1 MEKPTAKDIALLKS
15 RPETAAQFDEIF
27 GKGMAAKLV
36 PQSADS
42 ATFGYYPQMGSK
54 RAGKSEESAN
64 KYVGA
69 ATRGM
74 AAPLVGAVA
83 GTPFGPAGQLVG
95 SMAVPVGDAL
105 NALINMILLGGE
117 QLTGKDLPRLQM
129 LSKTVQDAMTSAGVA
144 KPETTGQRMVEAG
157 FGALGGT
164 GAAVSSLP
172 NIARQSATPMVREMA
187 TRMAVNPTQQLATSI
202 PAGAISQLVAEK
214 AQPYVGD
221 IPASVL
227 GLVAGV
233 PIGAMGM
240 QTKARPVEPLTFAE
254 QRNAAMAGKAK
265 VLGFTDELGLTPA
278 QAGAGKT
285 AQLFEAV
292 ASTLPFSS
300 SQFTKKFN
308 LQADYAEKVL
318 NQIANMYGGMPSAP
332 DVAFSGGAKAVRQ
345 AADMN
350 VNRIGESIKNV
361 SSQSD
366 IVLAEVPKFRQDVM
380 KARELL
386 SSLPPSVRK
395 EPLFKSFEEFYFGA
409 KNEALEKQ
417 VQAAL
422 DDSGLKPTNPN
433 YKQFGDKIRQEL
445 INSGTPEYSYQGYEQ
460 KGFISG
466 ADYQDQRKLFSDL
479 AFEKRG
485 SKIGDAFRQLRDAL
499 DDARDVSFK
508 NQGLDAEVTKLKNL
522 RSSYGDAVN
531 LNQRFSNAKDST
543 IVKTIANNESGA
555 AEQIIPLLD
564 EDGKLMLARGVL
576 ADIKLGSLNN
586 AGDLDITK
594 FGKNIIKTDE
604 RSPSTLPS
612 IFGQEPASQM
622 VALAD
627 VAQSALKPKIG
638 SSQTTERATMA
649 NMLTSGPAKIAGI
662 LGGTTAMGVP
672 LAAGAASLG
681 IPPVLTK
688 AYLSPAVQNFYE
700 RLNITEP
707 LLNYMA
713 SPAEATQMFAA
724 SPQGLL
730 GLAPDLRYRLDLTGM
745 ANPD

>member
-1 MEKPTAKDIALLKS
+1 MEKPTAKDIAYLKAN
-15 RPETAAQFDEIF
+15 PDTASQFDEIF
-27 GKGMAAKLV
+27 GKGLAARLV
-36 PQSADS
+36 PQSADV
-42 ATFGYYPQMGSK
+42 ATFGLYPQMGIQ
-54 RAGKSEESAN
+54 RAGRSPEQAIN
-64 KYVGA
+64 YAGA

-83 GTPFGPAGQLVG
+83 GTPFGPAGQLAG

-105 NALINMILLGGE
+105 NALINMILIGGE

-129 LSKTVQDAMTSAGVA
+129 LSKTVQDAMTSAGIA

-157 FGALGGT
+157 FGALGSTGT
-164 GAAVSSLP
+164 AVSSLP
-172 NIARQSATPMVREMA
+172 NIARQSATPIVREMA
-187 TRMAVNPTQQLATSI
+187 TRMAVNPAQQLATSV
-202 PAGAISQLVAEK
+202 PAGAVSQLAAEK

-221 IPASVL
+221 IPASL
-227 GLVAGV
+227 IGMVAGLPV
-233 PIGAMGM
+233 GAMGM
-240 QTKARPVEPLTFAE
+240 QTKARPIEPLTFAE

-318 NQIANMYGGMPSAP
+318 NQIANMFGGMPSAP
-332 DVAFSGGAKAVRQ
+332 DVAFSVGAKAVKQ
-345 AADMN
+345 AAEAN
-350 VNRIGESIKNV
+350 VNNIGESIKKI

-366 IVLAEVPKFRQDVM
+366 INLSEVPDFKNNILE
-380 KARELL
+380 ARKLL
-386 SSLPPSVRK
+386 ESLPPSERQDRRLK
-395 EPLFKSFEEFYFGA
+395 GFEEFYFGA

-433 YKQFGDKIRQEL
+433 YKHFGDKIRQEL
-445 INSGTPEYSYQGYEQ
+445 INSGTPEYSFQGYEQ
-460 KGFISG
+460 KGYISG
-466 ADYQDQRKLFSDL
+466 SDYQDQRKMFSDL
-479 AFEKRG
+479 AYENRG
-485 SKIGDAFRQLRDAL
+485 RKMGEAFRQLRDTL
-499 DDARDVSFK
+499 DNARDITFK
-508 NQGLDAEVTKLKNL
+508 NQGLDAEVTKLKEL
-522 RSSYGDAVN
+522 RSSYGEATN
-531 LNQRFSNAKDST
+531 LNQRFANANDST
-543 IVKTIANNESGA
+543 IVKTISNNESGA
-555 AEQIIPLLD
+555 AEKIIPLLD

-612 IFGQEPASQM
+612 IFGQESASQM

-638 SSQTTERATMA
+638 SSQTSERTM
-649 NMLTSGPAKIAGI
+649 MRDILTSGPAKVAGI

-672 LAAGAASLG
+672 LAAGVASLG
-681 IPPVLTK
+681 IPPLLSK
-688 AYLSPAVQNFYE
+688 AYLSPRVQNFYE
-700 RLNITEP
+700 QMNIRDP

-713 SPAEATQMFAA
+713 SPTEATGLFAA
-724 SPQGLL
+724 SPSGLL
-730 GLAPDLRYRLDLTGM
+730 GLAPDLTGY
-745 ANPD
+745 

>member
-15 RPETAAQFDEIF
+15 RPETAAQFDEVF

-36 PQSADS
+36 PQSA
-42 ATFGYYPQMGSK
+42 
-54 RAGKSEESAN
+54 GKSEGSAS

-164 GAAVSSLP
+164 GAALASLP
-172 NIARQSATPMVREMA
+172 RIAREGATPMAREIA
-187 TRMAVNPTQQLATSI
+187 TRMAVNPTQQLATAI
-202 PAGAISQLVAEK
+202 PAGATSQFVAEA

-221 IPASVL
+221 IPASML
-227 GLVAGV
+227 GMAAGV

-240 QTKARPVEPLTFAE
+240 QTKARTPEPLTFAE

-318 NQIANMYGGMPSAP
+318 NQIANMFGGMPSAP
-332 DVAFSGGAKAVRQ
+332 DVAFSGGAKAVKQ
-345 AADMN
+345 AAQAN
-350 VNRIGESIKNV
+350 VDNIGESIKTI

-366 IVLAEVPKFRQDVM
+366 INLSEVPSFKNNILQ
-380 KARELL
+380 ARKLL
-386 SSLPPSVRK
+386 ESLPPSERQDRRLK
-395 EPLFKSFEEFYFGA
+395 GFEEFYFGA

-466 ADYQDQRKLFSDL
+466 ADYQDQRKMFSDL
-479 AFEKRG
+479 AYENRG
-485 SKIGDAFRQLRDAL
+485 RKMGEAFRQLRDTL
-499 DDARDVSFK
+499 DDARDITFK
-508 NQGLDAEVTKLKNL
+508 NQGLDDDLTKLKAL
-522 RSSYGDAVN
+522 RSSYGEATN
-531 LNQRFSNAKDST
+531 LNQRFSNAKDET

-555 AEQIIPLLD
+555 AEKIIPLLD

-576 ADIKLGSLNN
+576 ADIKLGSLDN
-586 AGDLDITK
+586 AGELDITK
-594 FGKNIIKTDE
+594 FGKNIIKTSE

-612 IFGQEPASQM
+612 IFGQEPANVM
-622 VALAD
+622 IGLAD

-638 SSQTTERATMA
+638 SSQTSERKTMTE
-649 NMLTSGPAKIAGI
+649 MLTSGPAKAVGI
-662 LGGTTAMGVP
+662 LTGSAAMGVP
-672 LAAGAASLG
+672 VAATAASLG
-681 IPPVLTK
+681 FPALATK
-688 AYLSPAVQNFYE
+688 AYLNPAVQNFYE

>member
-1 MEKPTAKDIALLKS
+1 MEKPTAKDIAYLKAN
-15 RPETAAQFDEIF
+15 PETASQFDEIF
-27 GKGMAAKLV
+27 GKGLAARLV
-36 PQSADS
+36 PQSADV
-42 ATFGYYPQMGSK
+42 ATFGLYPQMGSK
-54 RAGKSEESAN
+54 RTGRSEEQAS
-64 KYVGA
+64 KFVGA

-83 GTPFGPAGQLVG
+83 GTPFGPAGQLAG

-105 NALINMILLGGE
+105 NALINMILIGGE

-129 LSKTVQDAMTSAGVA
+129 LSKTVQDALTSAGVA

-164 GAAVSSLP
+164 AASVASLP

-187 TRMAVNPTQQLATSI
+187 TRMAVNPTQQLVTSV
-202 PAGAISQLVAEK
+202 PAGATSQLVAEA
-214 AQPYVGD
+214 AQPIVGD

-233 PIGAMGM
+233 PVGAMSM
-240 QTKARPVEPLTFAE
+240 QTKARTPQPLTFAE

-265 VLGFTDELGLTPA
+265 VLGFTDELALTPA

-318 NQIANMYGGMPSAP
+318 NQIANMFGGMPSAP

-380 KARELL
+380 KARDLL

-612 IFGQEPASQM
+612 IFGQEPASAM

-649 NMLTSGPAKIAGI
+649 NMLTSGPAKVAGI
-662 LGGTTAMGVP
+662 LGGTSAMGVP
-672 LAAGAASLG
+672 LAAGAASLS
-681 IPPVLTK
+681 IPPILSK

>member
-1 MEKPTAKDIALLKS
+1 
-15 RPETAAQFDEIF
+15 
-27 GKGMAAKLV
+27 
-36 PQSADS
+36 
-42 ATFGYYPQMGSK
+42 
-54 RAGKSEESAN
+54 
-64 KYVGA
+64 
-69 ATRGM
+69 
-74 AAPLVGAVA
+74 
-83 GTPFGPAGQLVG
+83 
-95 SMAVPVGDAL
+95 
-105 NALINMILLGGE
+105 
-117 QLTGKDLPRLQM
+117 
-129 LSKTVQDAMTSAGVA
+129 
-144 KPETTGQRMVEAG
+144 
-157 FGALGGT
+157 
-164 GAAVSSLP
+164 
-172 NIARQSATPMVREMA
+172 
-187 TRMAVNPTQQLATSI
+187 
-202 PAGAISQLVAEK
+202 
-214 AQPYVGD
+214 
-221 IPASVL
+221 
-227 GLVAGV
+227 
-233 PIGAMGM
+233 
-240 QTKARPVEPLTFAE
+240 
-254 QRNAAMAGKAK
+254 
-265 VLGFTDELGLTPA
+265 
-278 QAGAGKT
+278 
-285 AQLFEAV
+285 
-292 ASTLPFSS
+292 
-300 SQFTKKFN
+300 
-308 LQADYAEKVL
+308 
-318 NQIANMYGGMPSAP
+318 
-332 DVAFSGGAKAVRQ
+332 
-345 AADMN
+345 
-350 VNRIGESIKNV
+350 
-361 SSQSD
+361 
-366 IVLAEVPKFRQDVM
+366 
-380 KARELL
+380 LL

-564 EDGKLMLARGVL
+564 EEGKLMLARGVL
-576 ADIKLGSLNN
+576 ADIKLGSLDN
-586 AGDLDITK
+586 AGELDITK

-612 IFGQEPASQM
+612 IFGQEPASTM
-622 VALAD
+622 IALAD

-672 LAAGAASLG
+672 LVAGAASLG

>member
-1 MEKPTAKDIALLKS
+1 MEKPTAKDIAYLKAN
-15 RPETAAQFDEIF
+15 PDTASQFDEIF
-27 GKGMAAKLV
+27 GKGLAARLV
-36 PQSADS
+36 PQSADV
-42 ATFGYYPQMGSK
+42 ATFGLYPQMGIQ
-54 RAGKSEESAN
+54 RAGRSPEQAIN
-64 KYVGA
+64 YAGA

-83 GTPFGPAGQLVG
+83 GTPFGPAGQLAG

-105 NALINMILLGGE
+105 NALINMILIGGE

-129 LSKTVQDAMTSAGVA
+129 LSKTVQDAMTSAGIA

-157 FGALGGT
+157 FGALGSTGT
-164 GAAVSSLP
+164 AVSSLP
-172 NIARQSATPMVREMA
+172 NIARQSATPIVREMA
-187 TRMAVNPTQQLATSI
+187 TRMAVNPAQQLATSV
-202 PAGAISQLVAEK
+202 PAGAVSQLAAEK

-221 IPASVL
+221 IPASL
-227 GLVAGV
+227 IGMVAGLPV
-233 PIGAMGM
+233 GAMGM
-240 QTKARPVEPLTFAE
+240 QTKARPIEPLTFAE

-318 NQIANMYGGMPSAP
+318 NQIANMFGGMPSAP
-332 DVAFSGGAKAVRQ
+332 DVAFSVGAKAVKQ
-345 AADMN
+345 AAEAN
-350 VNRIGESIKNV
+350 VNNIGESIKKI

-366 IVLAEVPKFRQDVM
+366 INLSEVPDFKNNILE
-380 KARELL
+380 ARKLL
-386 SSLPPSVRK
+386 ESLPPSERQDRRLK
-395 EPLFKSFEEFYFGA
+395 GFEEFYFGA

-445 INSGTPEYSYQGYEQ
+445 INSGTPEYSFQGYEQ
-460 KGFISG
+460 KGYISG
-466 ADYQDQRKLFSDL
+466 SDYQDQRKMFSDL
-479 AFEKRG
+479 AYENRG
-485 SKIGDAFRQLRDAL
+485 RKMGEAFRQLRDTL
-499 DDARDVSFK
+499 DNARDITFK
-508 NQGLDAEVTKLKNL
+508 NQGLDAEVTKLKEL
-522 RSSYGDAVN
+522 RSSYGEATN
-531 LNQRFSNAKDST
+531 LNQRFANANDST
-543 IVKTIANNESGA
+543 IVKTISNNESGA
-555 AEQIIPLLD
+555 AEKIIPLLD

-612 IFGQEPASQM
+612 IFGQESASQM

-638 SSQTTERATMA
+638 SSQTSERTM
-649 NMLTSGPAKIAGI
+649 MRDILTSGPAKVAGI

-672 LAAGAASLG
+672 LAAGVASLG
-681 IPPVLTK
+681 IPPLLSK
-688 AYLSPAVQNFYE
+688 AYLSPRVQNFYE
-700 RLNITEP
+700 QMNIRDP

-713 SPAEATQMFAA
+713 SPTEATGLFAA
-724 SPQGLL
+724 SPSGLL
-730 GLAPDLRYRLDLTGM
+730 GLAPDLTGY
-745 ANPD
+745 

>member
-15 RPETAAQFDEIF
+15 RPETAAQFDEVF
-27 GKGMAAKLV
+27 GKGLAAKLV
-36 PQSADS
+36 PQSAES

-54 RAGKSEESAN
+54 RTGRSEEQAS
-64 KYVGA
+64 KFVGA

-74 AAPLVGAVA
+74 AAPLVGTVA
-83 GTPFGPAGQLVG
+83 GTPFGPAGQLAG

-105 NALINMILLGGE
+105 NALINMILIGGE

-164 GAAVSSLP
+164 AASVASLP

-187 TRMAVNPTQQLATSI
+187 TRMAVNPTQQLVTSV
-202 PAGAISQLVAEK
+202 PAGATSQMVAEA
-214 AQPYVGD
+214 AQPIVGD

-227 GLVAGV
+227 GLAAGV
-233 PIGAMGM
+233 PVGAMSM
-240 QTKARPVEPLTFAE
+240 QTKARTPQPLTFAE

-265 VLGFTDELGLTPA
+265 VLGFTDELALTPA

-318 NQIANMYGGMPSAP
+318 NQIANMFGGMPSAP

-345 AADMN
+345 AADRN
-350 VNRIGESIKNV
+350 VNKIGEAISTV

-366 IVLAEVPKFRQDVM
+366 IVLSEVPNFKADIM
-380 KARELL
+380 KAKKLL
-386 SSLPPSVRK
+386 EDLPPSARK
-395 EPLFKSFEEFYFGA
+395 DKLFKEFEEFYFGA
-409 KNEALEKQ
+409 KNEALDKQ

-422 DDSGLKPTNPN
+422 DEAGLKPTNPN

-445 INSGTPEYSYQGYEQ
+445 INSGTPEYSFQGYEQ
-460 KGFISG
+460 KGYISG
-466 ADYQDQRKLFSDL
+466 SAYQKQRKLFSDL
-479 AFEKRG
+479 AYEQRG
-485 SKIGDAFRQLRDAL
+485 TEIGKAFRQLRDAL
-499 DDARDVSFK
+499 DDARDITFTK
-508 NQGLDAEVTKLKNL
+508 QGLDAEVTKLKGL
-522 RSSYGDAVN
+522 RTSYGEATN
-531 LNQRFSNAKDST
+531 LNQRFANANDST
-543 IVKTIANNESGA
+543 IVKTISNNESGA

-564 EDGKLMLARGVL
+564 EAGKLALARGVL

-586 AGDLDITK
+586 AGDIDITK

-612 IFGQEPASQM
+612 IFGQEPASAM

-681 IPPVLTK
+681 IPPVLSK
-688 AYLSPAVQNFYE
+688 AYLSPTVQNFYE

>member
-1 MEKPTAKDIALLKS
+1 MEKPTAKDIAYLKAN
-15 RPETAAQFDEIF
+15 PDTASQFDEIF
-27 GKGMAAKLV
+27 GKGLAARLV
-36 PQSADS
+36 PQSADV
-42 ATFGYYPQMGSK
+42 ATFGLYPQMGIQ
-54 RAGKSEESAN
+54 RAGRSPEQAIN
-64 KYVGA
+64 YAGA

-83 GTPFGPAGQLVG
+83 GTPFGPAGQLAG

-105 NALINMILLGGE
+105 NALINMILIGGE

-129 LSKTVQDAMTSAGVA
+129 LSKTVQDAMTSAGIA

-157 FGALGGT
+157 FGALGSTGT
-164 GAAVSSLP
+164 AVSSLP
-172 NIARQSATPMVREMA
+172 NIARQSATPIVREMA
-187 TRMAVNPTQQLATSI
+187 TRMAVNPAQQLATSV
-202 PAGAISQLVAEK
+202 PAGAVSQLAAEK

-221 IPASVL
+221 IPASL
-227 GLVAGV
+227 IGMVAGLPV
-233 PIGAMGM
+233 GAMGM
-240 QTKARPVEPLTFAE
+240 QTKARPIEPLTFAE

-308 LQADYAEKVL
+308 LQSDYAEKVL
-318 NQIANMYGGMPSAP
+318 NQIANMFGGMPSAP
-332 DVAFSGGAKAVRQ
+332 DVAFSGGAKAVKQ
-345 AADMN
+345 AAEAN
-350 VNRIGESIKNV
+350 VNNIGESIKKI

-366 IVLAEVPKFRQDVM
+366 INLNEVPNFKNNILQ
-380 KARELL
+380 ARKLL
-386 SSLPPSVRK
+386 ESLPPSERQDRRLK
-395 EPLFKSFEEFYFGA
+395 GFEEFYFGA

-422 DDSGLKPTNPN
+422 DEAGLKPTNPN

-445 INSGTPEYSYQGYEQ
+445 INSGTPEYSFQGYEQ
-460 KGFISG
+460 KGYISG
-466 ADYQDQRKLFSDL
+466 ADYQDQRKMFSDL
-479 AFEKRG
+479 AYENRG
-485 SKIGDAFRQLRDAL
+485 RKMGEAFRQLRDTL
-499 DDARDVSFK
+499 DNARDITFK
-508 NQGLDAEVTKLKNL
+508 NQGLDAEVTKLKEL
-522 RSSYGDAVN
+522 RSSYGEATN
-531 LNQRFSNAKDST
+531 LNQRFANANDST
-543 IVKTIANNESGA
+543 IVKTISNNESGA
-555 AEQIIPLLD
+555 AEKIIPLLD

-612 IFGQEPASQM
+612 IFGQESASQM

-638 SSQTTERATMA
+638 SSQTSERTM
-649 NMLTSGPAKIAGI
+649 MRDILTSGPAKVAGI

-672 LAAGAASLG
+672 LAAGVASLG
-681 IPPVLTK
+681 IPPLLSK
-688 AYLSPAVQNFYE
+688 AYLSPRVQNFYE
-700 RLNITEP
+700 QMNIRDP

-713 SPAEATQMFAA
+713 SPTEATGLFAA
-724 SPQGLL
+724 SPSGLL
-730 GLAPDLRYRLDLTGM
+730 GLAPDLTGY
-745 ANPD
+745 

>member
-15 RPETAAQFDEIF
+15 RPETAAQFDEVF

-36 PQSADS
+36 PQSAES
-42 ATFGYYPQMGSK
+42 ATFGYYPQMGNK
-54 RAGKSEESAN
+54 RAGRSEESAS

-129 LSKTVQDAMTSAGVA
+129 LSKTVQDAMTSAGIA

-164 GAAVSSLP
+164 TAALASLP
-172 NIARQSATPMVREMA
+172 RIARESATPMTREIA
-187 TRMAVNPTQQLATSI
+187 TRMAVNPTQQLATAI
-202 PAGAISQLVAEK
+202 PAGATSQLVAEA

-221 IPASVL
+221 IPASML
-227 GLVAGV
+227 GMAAGIPV
-233 PIGAMGM
+233 GAMGM
-240 QTKARPVEPLTFAE
+240 QTKARTPEPLTFAE

-265 VLGFTDELGLTPA
+265 VLGFTDELALTPA

-332 DVAFSGGAKAVRQ
+332 DVAFSGGAKAVKQ
-345 AADMN
+345 AAKNN
-350 VNRIGESIKNV
+350 VDKIGEDIRTI
-361 SSQSD
+361 SSKSD
-366 IVLAEVPKFRQDVM
+366 INLNEVPSFKNNILE
-380 KARELL
+380 ARKLL
-386 SSLPPSVRK
+386 ESLPPSERQDRRLK
-395 EPLFKSFEEFYFGA
+395 GFEEFYFGT
-409 KNEALEKQ
+409 KNEALERQ

-433 YKQFGDKIRQEL
+433 YKQFGDSVRQQL
-445 INSGTPEYSYQGYEQ
+445 IKSGTPEYSYQGYEQ
-460 KGFISG
+460 KGYISG
-466 ADYQDQRKLFSDL
+466 ADYQDQRQLFSDL
-479 AFEKRG
+479 AFENRG
-485 SKIGDAFRQLRDAL
+485 RKIGEAFRKLRDTL
-499 DDARDVSFK
+499 DDARDITFK
-508 NQGLDAEVTKLKNL
+508 NQGLDDDLTRLKDL
-522 RSSYGDAVN
+522 RSSYGEAVN

-555 AEQIIPLLD
+555 AEKIIPLLD
-564 EDGKLMLARGVL
+564 EEGKLMLARGVL
-576 ADIKLGSLNN
+576 ADIKLGSLDN
-586 AGDLDITK
+586 AGELDITK

-612 IFGQEPASQM
+612 IFGQEPANVM
-622 VALAD
+622 IGLAD

-638 SSQTTERATMA
+638 SSQTSERKTMTE
-649 NMLTSGPAKIAGI
+649 MLTSGPAKAVGI
-662 LGGTTAMGVP
+662 LTGSAAMGVP
-672 LAAGAASLG
+672 VAATAASLG
-681 IPPVLTK
+681 FPALATK
-688 AYLSPAVQNFYE
+688 AYLNPAVQNFYQ
-700 RLNITEP
+700 RMNITEP

-713 SPAEATQMFAA
+713 SPTEATQMFAA

>member
-36 PQSADS
+36 PQSAGRPESS
-42 ATFGYYPQMGSK
+42 AS
-54 RAGKSEESAN
+54 

-172 NIARQSATPMVREMA
+172 RIAREGAKPITREIA
-187 TRMAVNPTQQLATSI
+187 ARMAVNPTQQLATSF
-202 PAGAISQLVAEK
+202 PAGATSQLVAEK
-214 AQPYVGD
+214 SQPYVGD

-227 GLVAGV
+227 GMAAGV
-233 PIGAMGM
+233 PVGAMGM

-380 KARELL
+380 KARDLL

-409 KNEALEKQ
+409 KNEALERQ

-422 DDSGLKPTNPN
+422 DDAGLKPTNPN
-433 YKQFGDKIRQEL
+433 YKQFGDSVRQQL
-445 INSGTPEYSYQGYEQ
+445 IKSGTPEYSYQGYEQ

-576 ADIKLGSLNN
+576 ADIKLGSLDN
-586 AGDLDITK
+586 AGELDITK

-612 IFGQEPASQM
+612 IFGQEPASAM

-681 IPPVLTK
+681 IPPILSK

-730 GLAPDLRYRLDLTGM
+730 GLAPQLPYRIDINGVG
-745 ANPD
+745 NQN

>member
-1 MEKPTAKDIALLKS
+1 MEKPTAKDIAYLKAN
-15 RPETAAQFDEIF
+15 PETASQFDEIF
-27 GKGMAAKLV
+27 GKGLAARLV
-36 PQSADS
+36 PQSADV
-42 ATFGYYPQMGSK
+42 ATFGLYPQMGTK
-54 RAGKSEESAN
+54 RTGRSEEQAN
-64 KYVGA
+64 KFVGA

-74 AAPLVGAVA
+74 AAPLIGAVA
-83 GTPFGPAGQLVG
+83 GTPFGPAGQLAG

-105 NALINMILLGGE
+105 NALVNMILIGGE

-157 FGALGGT
+157 FGALGNT

-187 TRMAVNPTQQLATSI
+187 TRMAVNPAQQLTTSF
-202 PAGAISQLVAEK
+202 PAGATSQLVAEA

-227 GLVAGV
+227 GMAAGIPV
-233 PIGAMGM
+233 GAMGM
-240 QTKARPVEPLTFAE
+240 QTKARTPEPLTFAE

-265 VLGFTDELGLTPA
+265 VLGFTDELALTPA

-318 NQIANMYGGMPSAP
+318 NQIANMFGGMPSAP
-332 DVAFSGGAKAVRQ
+332 DVAFSSGAKAVRQ
-345 AADMN
+345 AADRN
-350 VNRIGESIKNV
+350 VNKIGEAISTV

-366 IVLAEVPKFRQDVM
+366 IVLSEVPNFKADIM
-380 KARELL
+380 KAKKLL
-386 SSLPPSVRK
+386 EDLPPSARK
-395 EPLFKSFEEFYFGA
+395 DKLFKEFEEFYFGA
-409 KNEALEKQ
+409 KNEALDKQ

-422 DDSGLKPTNPN
+422 DEAGLKPTNPN
-433 YKQFGDKIRQEL
+433 YKQFGDKVRQQL
-445 INSGTPEYSYQGYEQ
+445 IDSGTPEYSFQGYEQ
-460 KGFISG
+460 KGYISG
-466 ADYQDQRKLFSDL
+466 SAYQKQRKLFSDL
-479 AFEKRG
+479 AYEQRG
-485 SKIGDAFRQLRDAL
+485 TEIGKAFRQLRDAL
-499 DDARDVSFK
+499 DDARDTTFTK
-508 NQGLDAEVTKLKNL
+508 QGLDAEVTKLKGL
-522 RSSYGDAVN
+522 RSSYGEATN
-531 LNQRFSNAKDST
+531 LNQRFANANDST
-543 IVKTIANNESGA
+543 IVKTISNNESGA

-564 EDGKLMLARGVL
+564 EAGKLALARGVL

-586 AGDLDITK
+586 AGDIDITK

-612 IFGQEPASQM
+612 IFGQEPASAM

-681 IPPVLTK
+681 IPPILSK

-730 GLAPDLRYRLDLTGM
+730 GLAPQLPYRIDINGVG
-745 ANPD
+745 NPD

>member
-15 RPETAAQFDEIF
+15 RPETAAQFDEVF
-27 GKGMAAKLV
+27 GKGLAAKLV

-42 ATFGYYPQMGSK
+42 ATFGYYPQMGNK
-54 RAGKSEESAN
+54 RAGRSEESAS

-74 AAPLVGAVA
+74 ATPLVGAVA

-164 GAAVSSLP
+164 SAALASLP
-172 NIARQSATPMVREMA
+172 RIAREGATPMAREIA
-187 TRMAVNPTQQLATSI
+187 ARMAVNPTQQLATAI
-202 PAGAISQLVAEK
+202 PAGATSQFVAEK

-227 GLVAGV
+227 GMAAGV
-233 PIGAMGM
+233 PVGAMGM

-460 KGFISG
+460 KGYISG

>member
-1 MEKPTAKDIALLKS
+1 MEKPTAKDIAYLKAN
-15 RPETAAQFDEIF
+15 PETASQFDEIF
-27 GKGMAAKLV
+27 GKGLAARLV
-36 PQSADS
+36 PQSADV
-42 ATFGYYPQMGSK
+42 ATFGLYPQMGSK
-54 RAGKSEESAN
+54 RTGRSEESAS
-64 KYVGA
+64 KFVGA

-74 AAPLVGAVA
+74 AAPLVGAA
-83 GTPFGPAGQLVG
+83 ALTPFGPAGQLAG

-105 NALINMILLGGE
+105 NALINMILIGGE

-129 LSKTVQDAMTSAGVA
+129 LSKTVQDALTSAGVA

-164 GAAVSSLP
+164 GAAVASLP

-187 TRMAVNPTQQLATSI
+187 TRMAVNPAQQLTTSF
-202 PAGAISQLVAEK
+202 PAGATSQLVAEA
-214 AQPYVGD
+214 AQPIVGD

-227 GLVAGV
+227 GLAAGIPV
-233 PIGAMGM
+233 GAMSM
-240 QTKARPVEPLTFAE
+240 QTKARTPAPLTFAE

-265 VLGFTDELGLTPA
+265 VLGFTDELALTPA

-318 NQIANMYGGMPSAP
+318 NQIANMFGGMPSAP
-332 DVAFSGGAKAVRQ
+332 DVAFSGGAKAVKQ
-345 AADMN
+345 AAQAN
-350 VNRIGESIKNV
+350 VDNIGESIKTI

-366 IVLAEVPKFRQDVM
+366 INLSEVPSFKNNILE
-380 KARELL
+380 ARKLL
-386 SSLPPSVRK
+386 ESLPPSERQDRRLK
-395 EPLFKSFEEFYFGA
+395 GFEEFYFGA
-409 KNEALEKQ
+409 KNEALERQ

-422 DDSGLKPTNPN
+422 DDAGLKPTNPN
-433 YKQFGDKIRQEL
+433 YKQFGDSVRQQL
-445 INSGTPEYSYQGYEQ
+445 IKSGTPEYSFEGYEQ

-466 ADYQDQRKLFSDL
+466 ADYQDQRKMFSDL
-479 AFEKRG
+479 AYENRG
-485 SKIGDAFRQLRDAL
+485 RKMGDAFRQLRDTL
-499 DDARDVSFK
+499 DDARDTTFK
-508 NQGLDAEVTKLKNL
+508 NRGLDAEVTKLKAL
-522 RSSYGDAVN
+522 RSSYGEATN
-531 LNQRFSNAKDST
+531 LNQRFANANDST
-543 IVKTIANNESGA
+543 IVKTISNNESGA
-555 AEQIIPLLD
+555 AEKIIPLLD

-612 IFGQEPASQM
+612 IFGQESASQM

-649 NMLTSGPAKIAGI
+649 NILTSGPAKIAGI

-672 LAAGAASLG
+672 LAAGAACLG
-681 IPPVLTK
+681 IPPILSK

>member
-15 RPETAAQFDEIF
+15 RPETASQFDEVF

-36 PQSADS
+36 PKS
-42 ATFGYYPQMGSK
+42 
-54 RAGKSEESAN
+54 AGKSEGSAS

-164 GAAVSSLP
+164 GAALASLP
-172 NIARQSATPMVREMA
+172 RIAREGATPMAREIA
-187 TRMAVNPTQQLATSI
+187 ARMAVNPTQQLATAI
-202 PAGAISQLVAEK
+202 PAGATSQLVAEK

-227 GLVAGV
+227 GMAAGV
-233 PIGAMGM
+233 PVGAMGM
-240 QTKARPVEPLTFAE
+240 QTRARPVEPLTFAE

-460 KGFISG
+460 KGYISG

-564 EDGKLMLARGVL
+564 ENGKLMLARGVL

-604 RSPSTLPS
+604 KSPSTLPS
-612 IFGQEPASQM
+612 IFGQEPANAM
-622 VALAD
+622 IALAD

>member
-1 MEKPTAKDIALLKS
+1 MEKPTAKDIAYLKAN
-15 RPETAAQFDEIF
+15 PDTASQFDEIF
-27 GKGMAAKLV
+27 GKGLAARLV
-36 PQSADS
+36 PQSADV
-42 ATFGYYPQMGSK
+42 ATFGLYPQMGIQ
-54 RAGKSEESAN
+54 RAGRSPEQAIN
-64 KYVGA
+64 YAGA

-83 GTPFGPAGQLVG
+83 GTPFGPAGQLAG

-105 NALINMILLGGE
+105 NALINMILIGGE

-129 LSKTVQDAMTSAGVA
+129 LSKTVQDAMTSAGIA

-157 FGALGGT
+157 FGALGSTGT
-164 GAAVSSLP
+164 AVSSLP
-172 NIARQSATPMVREMA
+172 NIARQSATPIVREMA
-187 TRMAVNPTQQLATSI
+187 TRMAVNPAQQLATSV
-202 PAGAISQLVAEK
+202 PAGAVSQLAAEK

-221 IPASVL
+221 IPASL
-227 GLVAGV
+227 IGMVAGLPV
-233 PIGAMGM
+233 GAMGM
-240 QTKARPVEPLTFAE
+240 QTKARPIEPLTFAE

-318 NQIANMYGGMPSAP
+318 NQIANMFGGMPSAP
-332 DVAFSGGAKAVRQ
+332 DVAFSVGAKAVKQ
-345 AADMN
+345 AAEAN
-350 VNRIGESIKNV
+350 VNNIGESIKKI

-366 IVLAEVPKFRQDVM
+366 INLSEVPDFKNNILE
-380 KARELL
+380 ARKLL
-386 SSLPPSVRK
+386 ESLPPSERQDRRLK
-395 EPLFKSFEEFYFGA
+395 GFEEFYFGA

-445 INSGTPEYSYQGYEQ
+445 IKSGTPEYSFQGYEQ
-460 KGFISG
+460 KGYISG
-466 ADYQDQRKLFSDL
+466 SDYQDQRKMFSDL
-479 AFEKRG
+479 AYENRG
-485 SKIGDAFRQLRDAL
+485 RKMGEAFRQLRDTL
-499 DDARDVSFK
+499 DNARDITFK
-508 NQGLDAEVTKLKNL
+508 NQGLDAEVTKLKEL
-522 RSSYGDAVN
+522 RSSYGEATN
-531 LNQRFSNAKDST
+531 LNQRFANANDST
-543 IVKTIANNESGA
+543 IVKTISNNESGA
-555 AEQIIPLLD
+555 AEKIIPLLD

-612 IFGQEPASQM
+612 IFGQESASQM

-638 SSQTTERATMA
+638 SSQTSERTM
-649 NMLTSGPAKIAGI
+649 MRDILTSGPAKVAGI

-672 LAAGAASLG
+672 LAAGVASLG
-681 IPPVLTK
+681 IPPLLSK
-688 AYLSPAVQNFYE
+688 AYLSPRVQNFYE
-700 RLNITEP
+700 QMNIRDP

-713 SPAEATQMFAA
+713 SPTEATGLFAA
-724 SPQGLL
+724 SPSGLL
-730 GLAPDLRYRLDLTGM
+730 GLAPDLTGY
-745 ANPD
+745 